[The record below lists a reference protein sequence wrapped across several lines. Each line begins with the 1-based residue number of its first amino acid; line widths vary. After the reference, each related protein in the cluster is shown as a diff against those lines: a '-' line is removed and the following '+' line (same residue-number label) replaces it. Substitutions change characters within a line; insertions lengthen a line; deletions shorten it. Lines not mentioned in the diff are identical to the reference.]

1 MSTQSK
7 NRILILAVAFLL
19 LINIGML
26 VYFLFFNAPAKRGK
40 HGGREAMMTE
50 FLQKD
55 IGFGQQQLQQ
65 YDTLSKAH
73 REKMKALFEEAGMN
87 KESQMKQLAGAGFS
101 DSAINEIAAQSAEK
115 QRLLEV
121 RMFQYLREVRRI
133 CTPVQLPKFD
143 SLFQK
148 VMGRHGGPGKKPGD
162 NK

>member
-7 NRILILAVAFLL
+7 NRILILAVAVLL

-26 VYFLFFNAPAKRGK
+26 VYFLYFNAPVKSGK

-55 IGFGQQQLQQ
+55 IGFNLQQLQQ

-73 REKMKALFEEAGMN
+73 RERMKALFEEAGKN
-87 KESQMKQLAGAGFS
+87 KESQMKHLAGAGFS

-115 QRLLEV
+115 QKLLEV
-121 RMFQYLREVRRI
+121 RMFLYLREVRQI
-133 CTPVQLPKFD
+133 CTPLQLPKFD

-148 VMGRHGGPGKKPGD
+148 VIGRRNGPGKKTGD
-162 NK
+162 NR